1 MSKTYYSKK
10 FGCTGLSFKHSNF
23 SKEEFENRTDLRTS
37 KNPKKS
43 KDSWKI
49 FINLKKI
56 KKPFKPKNI
65 FSSDKYPKSPDLIL
79 ANKMAI
85 IHYNKAPS
93 LQENQ
98 KDIVK
103 FIKKRKLKQQ
113 NEIDNIFNSTLINE
127 SKLFRSNLYITQ
139 SENHLF
145 KSNSTFNIKK
155 AKTLF
160 HPERNSNIKIKFSS
174 TSKNNEITG
183 STSVD
188 FHKYNVDS
196 MINNYNSETKNSFP
210 LIIKEKSIPEIN
222 SRKINHKQ
230 FYKNMYSDMKKELA
244 RVKSCDD
251 YSRIRQEINEAIF
264 IQLKNRNDYSEL
276 GKKIMKFNV
285 ICNIRN
291 NKLKKIMSKEEY
303 NYDKRYDKLLKLKDV
318 IENTY
323 KSYIEEMDKYLNYL
337 YFIIK
342 EDKEELYL
350 YDKQIKEIDDEL
362 EIIIV
367 EIVQNQTHLEYLV
380 DRRNFLL
387 LIKERFGN
395 PPSYYE
401 ELLVRDSK
409 KLLVGDA
416 IYNLKVTKLIKSKSI
431 MLFNNSYL
439 EVKEKIKQ
447 NLLNINNI
455 KQPSN
460 KSINEKPLFGSVEEF
475 IQLFKYLENKN
486 LKYLKDEEII
496 DKQIDRLKQ
505 QYEEEKLLN
514 NNYIEEEIEK
524 KEKDLEKLKQKNL
537 ILERTYNHYKEIIL
551 KSTINKKNNNS
562 YMKGKRIS
570 SIEINNIKKYHEQL
584 EKYKYDGFL
593 LLNKLITLMKNLSNI
608 KYDKSNFYA
617 GILNDKI
624 VKHIINLNINKF
636 NKEKIALIN
645 NYILL
650 LISKYEIICKYI
662 LNKNDIYSMNENNKE
677 IIKDKTIQLLLDK
690 KKQNS
695 IELREII
702 KQKKI
707 EEIKKIIEKSN
718 KITAYIPNKVA
729 PESTARRNKALKN
742 IEEKILAINKNNSLE
757 NEFNELVHY
766 SDDL

>member
-1 MSKTYYSKK
+1 
-10 FGCTGLSFKHSNF
+10 
-23 SKEEFENRTDLRTS
+23 
-37 KNPKKS
+37 
-43 KDSWKI
+43 
-49 FINLKKI
+49 
-56 KKPFKPKNI
+56 
-65 FSSDKYPKSPDLIL
+65 
-79 ANKMAI
+79 
-85 IHYNKAPS
+85 
-93 LQENQ
+93 
-98 KDIVK
+98 
-103 FIKKRKLKQQ
+103 
-113 NEIDNIFNSTLINE
+113 
-127 SKLFRSNLYITQ
+127 
-139 SENHLF
+139 
-145 KSNSTFNIKK
+145 
-155 AKTLF
+155 
-160 HPERNSNIKIKFSS
+160 
-174 TSKNNEITG
+174 
-183 STSVD
+183 
-188 FHKYNVDS
+188 
-196 MINNYNSETKNSFP
+196 
-210 LIIKEKSIPEIN
+210 
-222 SRKINHKQ
+222 
-230 FYKNMYSDMKKELA
+230 MYADMKKELT

-291 NKLKKIMSKEEY
+291 NKLKKIISKEEY

-524 KEKDLEKLKQKNL
+524 KEKDLEKLKQKNI